1 VSTLH
6 TISKP
11 PSSGLLDSCLTN
23 VNENDALLFI
33 EDGVY
38 YASKFSPDLKTPHY
52 LELFS
57 LEADI
62 MARGLNQSILNTIK
76 IINYNDFVDLCVR
89 YDKVVNWF

>member
-1 VSTLH
+1 V
-6 TISKP
+6 K
-11 PSSGLLDSCLTN
+11 
-23 VNENDALLFI
+23 ENDALLFI

-38 YASKFSPDLKTPHY
+38 YTSIFSPDLKTPRY

-57 LEADI
+57 LEEDI
-62 MARGLNQSILNTIK
+62 MARGLNQSILGTIK

>member
-1 VSTLH
+1 MSTLH

-23 VNENDALLFI
+23 VNQNDALLFI

-38 YASKFSPDLKTPHY
+38 YASKFSPNLKTLHH
-52 LELFS
+52 LELYS
-57 LEADI
+57 LEEDI
-62 MARGLNQSILNTIK
+62 MARGLNQSTLTTIK
-76 IINYNDFVDLCVR
+76 VINYNDFVDLCVR

>member
-1 VSTLH
+1 MSTLH

-11 PSSGLLDSCLTN
+11 PSSGLLNSCLTG
-23 VNENDALLFI
+23 VSENDALLFI

-38 YASKFSPDLKTPHY
+38 HGSKFSPDLETPHY
-52 LELFS
+52 LTLFS
-57 LEADI
+57 LEEDV
-62 MARGLNQSILNTIK
+62 MARGLNQSTLSNIN